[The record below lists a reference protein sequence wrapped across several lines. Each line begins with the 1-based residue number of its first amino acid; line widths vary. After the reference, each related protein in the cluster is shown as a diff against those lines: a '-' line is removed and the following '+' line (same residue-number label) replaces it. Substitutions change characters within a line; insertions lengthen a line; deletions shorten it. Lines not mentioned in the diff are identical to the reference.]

1 MAHVATLILLMPL
14 VGFLLVMLLGQY
26 LKEEAV
32 GYLATGVVG
41 VSFVLTVVA
50 FFLLLGHSTA
60 SDGQSLQRG
69 STSAR
74 CTSRGVAG

>member
-26 LKEEAV
+26 LNEKQV

-41 VSFVLTVVA
+41 VSFVLTVVE
-50 FFLLLGHSTA
+50 FFLLVTRSN
-60 SDGQSLQRG
+60 GQSLHVDQCRHVTHSG
-69 STSAR
+69 GIAR
-74 CTSRGVAG
+74 